1 MSATWGVSYEAVA
14 AAAETLVAAGQ
25 KASTR
30 AVRDKVKGS
39 MGTVQKHL
47 NRWRETQ
54 REVVTTQLSLPNEIQ
69 RVILLE
75 IEKAAAQAKATLEQD
90 LGEAQNARDDLAEEC
105 ERQAQRLEETTRE
118 LELKNAEAQQR
129 QGLIA
134 ELRSE
139 IEARKLEAAKAQADA
154 KALVEAAKAEAQKAI
169 TEAEAETE
177 DHRAAAE
184 TARTALAKAELRLE
198 AMPRL
203 EAELGRLQS
212 ENKVLTDERQ
222 HAREAAARA
231 EARAEE
237 LAIYRGRAEVMERDL
252 IATRQALAAA
262 EKTAAVET
270 ERVRM
275 LERSEAVTAKAHA
288 AQIENL
294 KSRIEAEES
303 RCKALEGKL
312 HETVQALGDEQIRS
326 KALAEHLAEKRNPPE
341 DSEGKPGIKKEAQAP
356 GLTGPVSEKRRKL
369 GEGLGTLLGLDK
381 DGSPLDRPLFP
392 DDDIGHPVS

>member
-1 MSATWGVSYEAVA
+1 VETAQKPKLTLDDETERAILQGIERRVA
-14 AAAETLVAAGQ
+14 AARAE
-25 KASTR
+25 
-30 AVRDKVKGS
+30 
-39 MGTVQKHL
+39 
-47 NRWRETQ
+47 
-54 REVVTTQLSLPNEIQ
+54 
-69 RVILLE
+69 LE
-75 IEKAAAQAKATLEQD
+75 A
-90 LGEAQNARDDLAEEC
+90 DLAEAIESRDDITA
-105 ERQAQRLEETTRE
+105 EAQAQSTQLEEQARE
-118 LELKNAEAQQR
+118 LEQKRAEAQQS
-129 QGLIA
+129 QGLVA

-139 IEARKLEAAKAQADA
+139 IETRKAEAQKALADA
-154 KALVEAAKAEAQKAI
+154 RAQVEAAKAEAQKAI
-169 TEAEAETE
+169 AEAEADTE
-177 DHRAAAE
+177 RQRQAAE
-184 TARTALAKAELRLE
+184 QARTALAKTELRLE

-203 EAELGRLQS
+203 EAEISRLQA
-212 ENKVLTDERQ
+212 ENRTLSDER
-222 HAREAAARA
+222 HEAREAAARA
-231 EARAEE
+231 GARAEE

-303 RCKALEGKL
+303 RSKALEGKL
-312 HETVQALGDEQIRS
+312 HETVKALGDEQIRS
-326 KALAEHLAEKRNPPE
+326 KALAEHLPEKRNPHE
-341 DSEGKPGIKKEAQAP
+341 DNEGKPGIKKEAQAL